1 MKPFLKHLFNK
12 KPYKFLSQK
21 DISAPKLFK
30 RAPLFIES
38 KLKNT
43 KWVKKSFLLIH
54 TMYNMTINEM
64 RMLAKSRNTDSYDN
78 MSRQQL
84 EAFLLKSTPT
94 RSPKKTATTSKLG
107 KPVPVIRSKKT
118 CAHSKI

>member
-1 MKPFLKHLFNK
+1 
-12 KPYKFLSQK
+12 
-21 DISAPKLFK
+21 
-30 RAPLFIES
+30 
-38 KLKNT
+38 
-43 KWVKKSFLLIH
+43 
-54 TMYNMTINEM
+54 M
-64 RMLAKSRNTDSYDN
+64 RMLAKSRNTGSYDN